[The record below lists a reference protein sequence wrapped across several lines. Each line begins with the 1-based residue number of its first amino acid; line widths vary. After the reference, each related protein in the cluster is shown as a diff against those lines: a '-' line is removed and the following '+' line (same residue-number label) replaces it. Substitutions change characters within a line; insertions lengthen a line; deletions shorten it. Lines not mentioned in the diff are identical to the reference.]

1 MKKKLLL
8 ALCTVAMTMSL
19 VACGGDKP
27 EEKPQEPAAKTM
39 QDGTYEVESKPD
51 AEGKGAK
58 ATIVVKDGKIAEAKY
73 NEFTKDG
80 NKREDKKYN
89 EMMMKQA
96 KTSPE
101 VFEVKFEEQVVA
113 AQSSEIDGVTGAT
126 GSVATAKE
134 LFKNAIDNSLEGNK
148 EKEVI
153 EIKK

>member
-8 ALCTVAMTMSL
+8 ALCTAAMTMSL
-19 VACGGDKP
+19 VACGGTA
-27 EEKPQEPAAKTM
+27 EEKPKEPAAKTM

-58 ATIVVKDGKIAEAKY
+58 ASIVVKDGKIAEAKY

-80 NKREDKKYN
+80 DKRNDEKYN
-89 EMMMKQA
+89 KMMMDKV

-101 VFEVKFEEQVVA
+101 VFEVEFEKQVVA
-113 AQSSEIDGVTGAT
+113 AQNHEIDGITGAT
-126 GSVATAKE
+126 SSAATAKE
-134 LFKNAIDNSLEGNK
+134 LFKTAIDNSLDGNK

>member
-19 VACGGDKP
+19 VACGGTA

-58 ATIVVKDGKIAEAKY
+58 ASIVVKDGKIAEAKY

-80 NKREDKKYN
+80 DKRNDEKYN
-89 EMMMKQA
+89 KMMMDKV

-101 VFEVKFEEQVVA
+101 VFEVEFEKQVVA
-113 AQSSEIDGVTGAT
+113 AQNHEIDGVTGAT

-134 LFKNAIDNSLEGNK
+134 LFKTAIDNSLEGNK